1 MVASTP
7 RDTVRV
13 GVFVPNTVQL
23 LDLACVDILGTLSY
37 EYLSVLRLVP
47 AAISN
52 LGRSCLVIRPMSS
65 QLTLLHH

>member
-52 LGRSCLVIRPMSS
+52 LGRSCLVIRSMSS